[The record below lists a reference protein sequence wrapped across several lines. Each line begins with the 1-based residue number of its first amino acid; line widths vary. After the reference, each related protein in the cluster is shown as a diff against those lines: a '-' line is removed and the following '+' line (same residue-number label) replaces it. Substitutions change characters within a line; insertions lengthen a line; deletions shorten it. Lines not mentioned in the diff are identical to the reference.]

1 MSDSA
6 SLDQPDPRARYLAAL
21 VVFVLLAL
29 LAFVAPRP
37 EVDNAPASWFPDD
50 AAGRPTY
57 DALVEAFGGD
67 EVLLLEIS
75 GGDAPGLLQLT
86 KSVEETLAGTAGV
99 KRVLGPFDA
108 FRSQVET
115 LADPEL
121 GRGAEKFVGWV
132 FKGPLNRTM
141 ALYDH
146 ATPRS
151 RVAAVL
157 VPASTSER
165 LKLEP
170 IVEKLRLRAQSEGRL
185 FRVAGQP
192 LVNVELD
199 RAGLAIEQ
207 QAMPLLVG
215 VCVVF
220 LLLLTRSPRQTGA
233 LLVPVGLVVFASEGL
248 LGLAGVTS
256 NLIVT
261 VVKPL
266 SFVLLLAT
274 GAHVLVEQARLVRGG
289 RAWVTA
295 AWASARTKRRAC
307 LLALGTTALGFG
319 SLATSSVAPIR
330 TFGAL
335 SAACLLL
342 GAPALLILLPA
353 LLELT
358 GLLGPKA
365 ESEEPTSPEDE
376 SASPLPAEASAAETE
391 VRSKERI
398 GRLTAWIMAAA
409 ARRPWTWSLVGLVA
423 IGLGGYGATQLTS
436 QPHAIR
442 YLSPEHPIR
451 VDYEALD
458 RAGAPLAQVELL
470 IRSSGAPITSDPV
483 LIRAVDAFVQ
493 TIEKEPG
500 TRGAVSLPLLL
511 REAGYRAARVDD
523 FPADFQLAEI
533 MEKQGP
539 ILDPFRAEG
548 GRLLRISLAID
559 TLGPDELRVL
569 QAAIKRSFAAG
580 EGGGLAGRGLSLEV
594 TGSYPL
600 LLATQDAVLETLQK
614 SLLITALLMQIVLV
628 IALRSWRLGLAALIP
643 NAFPVAAV
651 LGTMALTGI
660 PLDIGTSMAAAIALG
675 VAVDD
680 TLHVLCAWQ
689 AGEVAA
695 QATGEDP
702 LEHTARSAGAAIL
715 LSSLVVAA
723 GFLAITGAPF
733 APTRNFGILC
743 ATAMLAALLGDL
755 LLLPASL
762 RLFGASRAPESSQA
776 PESGE
781 PQAEVTDS

>member
-1 MSDSA
+1 MSEA
-6 SLDQPDPRARYLAAL
+6 APALPRGRALGAGVVLLA
-21 VVFVLLAL
+21 LAL

-37 EVDNAPASWFPDD
+37 GVDNAPASWFPED

-57 DALVEAFGGD
+57 DALLKAFGGD
-67 EVLLLEIS
+67 EVLLVEIS
-75 GGDAPGLLQLT
+75 GADAPGLLQLT
-86 KSVEETLAGTAGV
+86 KVAEESLAEAPGV
-99 KRVLGPFDA
+99 RRVLGPFDA

-121 GRGAEKFVGWV
+121 GRGAERFVGWV
-132 FKGPLNRTM
+132 FKGPLNQTM
-141 ALYDH
+141 QLYDH
-146 ATPRS
+146 AAPRA

-157 VPASTSER
+157 SPGTTTER

-170 IVEKLRLRAQSEGRL
+170 VVQALRERAEAEGRE

-199 RAGLAIEQ
+199 RAGAEIEQ
-207 QAMPLLVG
+207 KAMPLLVG

-274 GAHVLVEQARLVRGG
+274 GAHLLVEQARLVRGG
-289 RAWVTA
+289 EGWSQA
-295 AWASARTKRRAC
+295 AWAAARAKRRAC

-319 SLATSSVAPIR
+319 SLATSSVGPIR

-353 LLELT
+353 LLEAV
-358 GLLGPKA
+358 GLLPPDPSRAAAPSAGEPGQGEDA
-365 ESEEPTSPEDE
+365 EPGEGQS
-376 SASPLPAEASAAETE
+376 
-391 VRSKERI
+391 RI
-398 GRLTAWIMAAA
+398 GGLTARIMSSS
-409 ARRPWTWSLVGLVA
+409 ARRAGVWTVLGLAA
-423 IGLGGYGATQLTS
+423 IGLGAFGATQLTS

-458 RAGAPLAQVELL
+458 ATGAPLAQVELL
-470 IRSSGAPITSDPV
+470 IRSSEAPITSAPA
-483 LIRAVDAFVQ
+483 LLRAVDAFVRQ
-493 TIEKEPG
+493 VEALPG

-511 REAGYRAARVDD
+511 REAGYRAAKVDD

-533 MEKQGP
+533 MERQGAV
-539 ILDPFRAEG
+539 LDPFRAEG
-548 GRLLRISLAID
+548 GRLLRVSLAID
-559 TLGPDELRVL
+559 TLGPEELRAL
-569 QAAIKRSFAAG
+569 EAG
-580 EGGGLAGRGLSLEV
+580 IVKAFQGAEGTGLAAQGLSLEV

-600 LLATQDAVLETLQK
+600 LLATQDAVLATLQQ
-614 SLLITALLMQIVLV
+614 SLLITALLMQVVLV
-628 IALRSWRLGLAALIP
+628 VALRSWRLGLAALIP

-689 AGEVAA
+689 AA
-695 QATGEDP
+695 QAKSGGSGPEA
-702 LEHTARSAGAAIL
+702 LERTARSAGAAIL
-715 LSSLVVAA
+715 LSSVVVAA

-762 RLFGASRAPESSQA
+762 RLVGASQPEASQ
-776 PESGE
+776 PEASQPE
-781 PQAEVTDS
+781 AQAEATGS

>member
-1 MSDSA
+1 MSEPLA
-6 SLDQPDPRARYLAAL
+6 PAPRGRAWGAL
-21 VVFVLLAL
+21 VVLLAL
-29 LAFVAPRP
+29 AFLAFVAPRP
-37 EVDNAPASWFPDD
+37 GVDNAPASWFPED

-57 DALVEAFGGD
+57 DALVRAFGGD
-67 EVLLLEIS
+67 EVLLIEVS

-86 KSVEETLAGTAGV
+86 KAAEEKLAAAPGV
-99 KRVLGPFDA
+99 KRVLGPFEA
-108 FRSQVET
+108 FKSQVET

-121 GRGAEKFVGWV
+121 GRGAERFVGWV
-132 FKGPLNRTM
+132 FKGPLNKTM
-141 ALYDH
+141 SLYDH
-146 ATPRS
+146 DAPRA

-157 VPASTSER
+157 VPGSTAER

-170 IVEKLRLRAQSEGRL
+170 VVAELRARAEAEGRG

-199 RAGLAIEQ
+199 RAGAEIEQ
-207 QAMPLLVG
+207 KAMPLLVG

-233 LLVPVGLVVFASEGL
+233 LLAPVGLVVFASEGL

-274 GAHVLVEQARLVRGG
+274 GAHLLVEQARLVRGG
-289 RAWVTA
+289 AEWGPA
-295 AWASARTKRRAC
+295 AWAAARAKRRAC

-319 SLATSSVAPIR
+319 SLATSSVGPIR

-335 SAACLLL
+335 SASCLVL

-353 LLELT
+353 LLELV
-358 GLLGPKA
+358 GLLPPKVA
-365 ESEEPTSPEDE
+365 AIESTEDTKSEPEG
-376 SASPLPAEASAAETE
+376 
-391 VRSKERI
+391 SKI
-398 GRLTAWIMAAA
+398 GRLTAWIMAGA
-409 ARRPWTWSLVGLVA
+409 ARRPATWTLVGLVA
-423 IGLGGYGATQLTS
+423 ISLGGWGATRLTS

-458 RAGAPLAQVELL
+458 AAGAPLAQVELL
-470 IRSSGAPITSDPV
+470 IRSSSAPITSDPA
-483 LIRAVDAFVQ
+483 LLRAVDGFVRQ
-493 TIEKEPG
+493 VETLPG

-511 REAGYRAARVDD
+511 REAGYRAAKVDD

-533 MEKQGP
+533 MERQGAV
-539 ILDPFRAEG
+539 LDPFRSEG
-548 GRLLRISLAID
+548 GRLLRVSLAID
-559 TLGPDELRVL
+559 TLGPAEL
-569 QAAIKRSFAAG
+569 QALEAGVVRAFQG
-580 EGGGLAGRGLSLEV
+580 EGQGLASQGLSLEV

-600 LLATQDAVLETLQK
+600 LLATQDAVLATLEQ

-628 IALRSWRLGLAALIP
+628 VALRSWRLGLAALIP

-689 AGEVAA
+689 AGQAA
-695 QATGEDP
+695 SAATGEDP
-702 LEHTARSAGAAIL
+702 LQHTARSAGAAIL

-762 RLFGASRAPESSQA
+762 RLVGAGP
-776 PESGE
+776 GE
-781 PQAEVTDS
+781 EAQAEATGS

>member
-1 MSDSA
+1 MSDSLA
-6 SLDQPDPRARYLAAL
+6 SAPRGRVWGAAL
-21 VVFVLLAL
+21 VFLALAL

-37 EVDNAPASWFPDD
+37 GVDNAPASWFPED

-57 DALVEAFGGD
+57 EALLKAFGGD
-67 EVLLLEIS
+67 EVLLVEIS

-86 KSVEETLAGTAGV
+86 KAAEESLAQARGV

-121 GRGAEKFVGWV
+121 GRGAERFVGWV

-141 ALYDH
+141 SLYDH
-146 ATPRS
+146 DAPRS

-157 VPASTSER
+157 NPGSTSER
-165 LKLEP
+165 LELEP
-170 IVEKLRLRAQSEGRL
+170 VVDALRQRAQREGRG

-199 RAGLAIEQ
+199 RAGAEIEQ
-207 QAMPLLVG
+207 KAMPLLVG

-220 LLLLTRSPRQTGA
+220 LLLLTRSPRQTAA

-274 GAHVLVEQARLVRGG
+274 GAHLLVEQARLVAGG
-289 RAWVTA
+289 ADWGLA
-295 AWASARTKRRAC
+295 AWASARAKRRAC

-319 SLATSSVAPIR
+319 SLATSSVGPIR

-335 SAACLLL
+335 SASCLLL

-353 LLELT
+353 LLELA
-358 GLLGPKA
+358 GLVPPRPGKPA
-365 ESEEPTSPEDE
+365 GESEGAAPETSGPDSLSEAKPEG
-376 SASPLPAEASAAETE
+376 
-391 VRSKERI
+391 RI
-398 GRLTAWIMAAA
+398 GRLTAWIMAGA
-409 ARRPWTWSLVGLVA
+409 ARRPWLWSVLGLVA
-423 IGLGGYGATQLTS
+423 IGLGAWGATQLTS

-442 YLSPEHPIR
+442 YLSPDHPIR
-451 VDYEALD
+451 LDYEALD
-458 RAGAPLAQVELL
+458 RGGAPLAQVELL

-483 LIRAVDAFVQ
+483 LLRAVDTFVRQ
-493 TIEKEPG
+493 VETLPG

-511 REAGYRAARVDD
+511 REAGYRAAKVDD

-533 MEKQGP
+533 MERQGEV
-539 ILDPFRAEG
+539 LDPFRAEG
-548 GRLLRISLAID
+548 GRLLRVSLAID
-559 TLGPDELRVL
+559 TLGPQEL
-569 QAAIKRSFAAG
+569 QALEAG
-580 EGGGLAGRGLSLEV
+580 IVSAFQGPEADLAGRKLSLEV

-600 LLATQDAVLETLQK
+600 LLATQDAVLATLQK

-628 IALRSWRLGLAALIP
+628 VALRSWRLGLAALIP
-643 NAFPVAAV
+643 NAFPVAV
-651 LGTMALTGI
+651 VMGTMALTGI

-689 AGEVAA
+689 AGEAESA
-695 QATGEDP
+695 LSGEDP
-702 LEHTARSAGAAIL
+702 LQHTARSAGAAIL
-715 LSSLVVAA
+715 LSSVVVAA

-743 ATAMLAALLGDL
+743 AAAMLAALIGDL

-762 RLFGASRAPESSQA
+762 RLVGASRGSET
-776 PESGE
+776 
-781 PQAEVTDS
+781 PQAEARGSDASLEEAS

>member
-1 MSDSA
+1 VSKPLA
-6 SLDQPDPRARYLAAL
+6 PAPRGRAWGAL
-21 VVFVLLAL
+21 VVFLALAL

-37 EVDNAPASWFPDD
+37 GVDNAPASWFPED

-57 DALVEAFGGD
+57 EALVKAFGGD
-67 EVLLLEIS
+67 EVLLIEVS

-86 KSVEETLAGTAGV
+86 KAAEESLAQAPGV

-121 GRGAEKFVGWV
+121 GRGAERFVGWV
-132 FKGPLNRTM
+132 FKGPLNKTM

-146 ATPRS
+146 AAPRA

-157 VPASTSER
+157 VPGSTTER

-170 IVEKLRLRAQSEGRL
+170 VVDAIRERAQREGRA

-199 RAGLAIEQ
+199 RAGAEIEQ
-207 QAMPLLVG
+207 KAMPLLVG

-220 LLLLTRSPRQTGA
+220 LLLLTRSPRQTAA

-274 GAHVLVEQARLVRGG
+274 GAHLLVEQARLVAGG
-289 RAWVTA
+289 ADWGLA
-295 AWASARTKRRAC
+295 AWASARVKRRAC

-319 SLATSSVAPIR
+319 SLATSSVGPIR

-335 SAACLLL
+335 SASCLLL
-342 GAPALLILLPA
+342 GAPALLILLPGI
-353 LLELT
+353 LELV
-358 GLLGPKA
+358 GLLPPQPKS
-365 ESEEPTSPEDE
+365 EPTLEPGQEPSSEEPATGKPE
-376 SASPLPAEASAAETE
+376 SGG
-391 VRSKERI
+391 KI
-398 GRLTAWIMAAA
+398 GRLTARIMAGAE
-409 ARRPWTWSLVGLVA
+409 RRPATWTLVGLIA
-423 IGLGGYGATQLTS
+423 ISLGAWGATRLTS

-451 VDYEALD
+451 LDYEALD
-458 RAGAPLAQVELL
+458 AAGAPLAQVELL
-470 IRSSGAPITSDPV
+470 IRSQSAPITSEPA
-483 LIRAVDAFVQ
+483 LLRAVDSFVRQ
-493 TIEKEPG
+493 VETLPG

-511 REAGYRAARVDD
+511 REAGYRAAKVDD

-533 MEKQGP
+533 MERQGEV
-539 ILDPFRAEG
+539 LDPFRAEG
-548 GRLLRISLAID
+548 GRLLRVSLAID
-559 TLGPDELRVL
+559 TLGPEEL
-569 QAAIKRSFAAG
+569 QALEVGVVRAFQEQES
-580 EGGGLAGRGLSLEV
+580 LVQSGLSLEV

-600 LLATQDAVLETLQK
+600 LLATQDAVLSTLKQ

-628 IALRSWRLGLAALIP
+628 VALRSWRLGLAALIP

-689 AGEVAA
+689 AGQAA
-695 QATGEDP
+695 HAETGEDP

-733 APTRNFGILC
+733 SPTRNFGILC

-762 RLFGASRAPESSQA
+762 RLVGASRDSAQA
-776 PESGE
+776 DATGS
-781 PQAEVTDS
+781 